1 MFTGETSAGKS
12 TLINKILGKQIF
24 RGQIQESTATVCKI
38 RNFDKVKVVV
48 ENASGKSSVALTMDD
63 LNSAE
68 ARKKLK
74 DTLEKL
80 TDMTVCQESKQH
92 KSVDIG
98 LPIPFLKVI
107 AVLGISLLFIYLK

>member
-63 LNSAE
+63 LNSTE

-107 AVLGISLLFIYLK
+107 SVLGISL